1 MASSSP
7 RPSPTVPLSVLD
19 LSPVPAGG
27 TVSDALRNT
36 VDLARAAERAGYHRY
51 WVAEHHLAA
60 GVASASPGVL
70 VALIAAATERIRV
83 GSAAVQLP
91 NIPPLVAAE
100 QFGTVAAL
108 HPGRIDLGLGR
119 FDLRK
124 ILARRAGGPAIGGG
138 GPPDVPDREVDGVVL
153 PRPGVYPGDLSAYEL
168 LGRLLDHRIDAS
180 GQDPAVQSYAEQVA
194 DILAF
199 VDGAYTG
206 PDGEP
211 VHALPAEGADLEFW
225 LLGTTPGESARV
237 AGQAGLPF
245 AASYH
250 IAPTFVLETVAA
262 YREAF
267 RPSARLERPYV
278 MVSADVVVADD
289 DETARELAAPYG
301 QWVLDIKAGRGARPY
316 VTPAEAKAR
325 EWTEQE
331 RAGVADRLAT
341 QFVGSPATVAER
353 LRALVRATGADE
365 AVVTTVT
372 ADHTDRVRS
381 HELLAKHWIG
391 QPG

>member
-1 MASSSP
+1 MVP
-7 RPSPTVPLSVLD
+7 PSPAVPLSVLD

-27 TVSDALRNT
+27 TASDALRNT
-36 VDLARAAERAGYHRY
+36 VDLAQAAERAGYHRY

-70 VALIAAATERIRV
+70 VALIAAATDRIRV

-124 ILARRAGGPAIGGG
+124 ILNRRAGGPGG
-138 GPPDVPDREVDGVVL
+138 GPPDVPDREVDGVAL
-153 PRPGVYPGDLSAYEL
+153 PSPSSYPGDSSVYEV
-168 LGRLLDHRIDAS
+168 LGRLLDYRLDE
-180 GQDPAVQSYAEQVA
+180 PAPPYATQVA

-199 VDGAYTG
+199 LAGTYPGPGGA
-206 PDGEP
+206 PLS
-211 VHALPAEGADLEFW
+211 VLPAEGADVEVW
-225 LLGTTPGESARV
+225 VLGTTPGESARV
-237 AGQAGLPF
+237 AGESGLPF

-250 IAPTFVLETVAA
+250 IAPSFVLETVAA

-289 DETARELAAPYG
+289 DETARELAVPYG

-325 EWTEQE
+325 EWSEQE

-341 QFVGSPATVAER
+341 QLVGSPATVAGR
-353 LRALVRATGADE
+353 LRALVRVTGADE

-372 ADHTDRVRS
+372 TDHADRVRS
-381 HELLAKHWIG
+381 HELLAKHWTG
-391 QPG
+391 QPT